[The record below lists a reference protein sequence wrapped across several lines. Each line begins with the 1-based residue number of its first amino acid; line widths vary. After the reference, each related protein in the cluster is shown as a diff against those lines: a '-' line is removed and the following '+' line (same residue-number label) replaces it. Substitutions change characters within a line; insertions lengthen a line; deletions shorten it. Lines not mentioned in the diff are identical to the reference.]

1 MVADVESAA
10 LMRRSSQRLAAARD
24 VARRLLSD
32 PYTVAGLSI
41 YVVFIVVAL
50 FADVLA
56 THDPTEILFR
66 ANGRVAANRPP
77 FKGRDLAAL
86 AESERRRIRWRDIAF
101 VPQSAMNSLDP
112 VYTVGRQL
120 EEVLVIRGGQTRT
133 AGRRRAA
140 VLFQAVGL
148 HPRRLADYPH
158 QFSGGM
164 RQRAA
169 IALALAPGLVVADEP
184 VTALDVVVQ
193 RQVLDVFRSLQRE
206 FALAMILVTHDIS
219 VVAYVCDRMV
229 VMYAGKVVEDGATDE
244 VLERPRHPYTMGLS
258 NAFPDLDRAGA
269 ALVSIEGSPPDLL
282 DPPKGCRFSPRCP
295 FALPLCSAVEPALE
309 AEGVHRVACHRSHE
323 APALRERAWET
334 ATWQFS

>member
-1 MVADVESAA
+1 VAILTVDALVVEYRTPRGALRAVDGASFDVPDGAVVGLVGESGCGKTT
-10 LMRRSSQRLAAARD
+10 LARAIIGVMPSNARI
-24 VARRLLSD
+24 AQ
-32 PYTVAGLSI
+32 
-41 YVVFIVVAL
+41 
-50 FADVLA
+50 
-56 THDPTEILFR
+56 
-66 ANGRVAANRPP
+66 GRIA

-86 AESERRRIRWRDIAF
+86 AEPERKRIRWRDIAF

-120 EEVLVIRGGQTRT
+120 EEVLVIRGGQTR
-133 AGRRRAA
+133 AAARRRAA

-169 IALALAPGLVVADEP
+169 IALALALSPGLVVADEP

-206 FALAMILVTHDIS
+206 LALAMILVTHDIS

-229 VMYAGKVVEDGATDE
+229 VMYAGKVVEDGATVE
-244 VLERPRHPYTMGLS
+244 VLERPRHPYTMGLT

-282 DPPKGCRFSPRCP
+282 DPPRGCRFSPRCP
-295 FALPLCSAVEPALE
+295 FALPLCSAVEPVLE
-309 AEGVHRVACHRSHE
+309 AEGAHRVACHRSHE